1 MLRLRSLRQSLQS
14 RWRCIQVHPH
24 MPVAFWVYVSFYS
37 QLLTTVVRTQLENL
51 ARRLAPLAFV
61 LLVAVLPVQAT
72 SLNEYRERVSRAVT
86 ALDSLAQTDEDE
98 STDDYAQRNA
108 VTVKAVRDTLPP
120 SETVEWGGT
129 TFKVD
134 NSWLHEELDRLSQT
148 QPVEHKRGVALI
160 KERLQAMSERL
171 TEAQSAAGAGDK
183 SAASLKL
190 AEILQRPEFAQ
201 KAKDQNFLRRLIE
214 RLLQWLQKFLPKP
227 KPLSPG
233 SAGIFSLIA
242 QILVIA
248 LAVAV
253 IGYVIKLL
261 LPRLRKSGGKK
272 KKEKKTARIVLG
284 ETLTPDQTA
293 SDLLA
298 EAEALARR
306 GVLRAAIRKAYI
318 ALLVELGDRKVIS
331 LAQHKTNH
339 DYLRAV
345 RDKQPLCGD
354 VKQLTD
360 SFERHWYGPS
370 AATET
375 DWDAFRSSY
384 RKALS

>member
-1 MLRLRSLRQSLQS
+1 
-14 RWRCIQVHPH
+14 
-24 MPVAFWVYVSFYS
+24 
-37 QLLTTVVRTQLENL
+37 VRTQLENL

-61 LLVAVLPVQAT
+61 FFVLVLPVQAI
-72 SLNEYRERVSRAVT
+72 SLNEYRERVTRAVT

-108 VTVKAVRDTLPP
+108 DTVKAVRDTLPA
-120 SETVEWGGT
+120 SQTVEWGGT

-134 NSWLHEELDRLSQT
+134 NTWLHEELDRLST
-148 QPVEHKRGVALI
+148 QPVEHKRGVARI

-171 TEAQSAAGAGDK
+171 TEAQSAAAGAGDK

-190 AEILQRPEFAQ
+190 AEILQRPEYAQ
-201 KAKDQNFLRRLIE
+201 KVKDQAFLRRLIE
-214 RLLQWLQKFLPKP
+214 RVLQWLQKFLPKRRQ
-227 KPLSPG
+227 LSPG

-261 LPRLRKSGGKK
+261 LPRLRKSGSKK

-293 SDLLA
+293 NDLLA

-306 GVLRAAIRKAYI
+306 GELRAAIRKAYI

-345 RDKQPLCGD
+345 RDNQPLYGD

-360 SFERHWYGPS
+360 SFERHWYGLS

-375 DWDAFRSSY
+375 DWDAFRSGY

>member
-1 MLRLRSLRQSLQS
+1 M
-14 RWRCIQVHPH
+14 
-24 MPVAFWVYVSFYS
+24 
-37 QLLTTVVRTQLENL
+37 RTQPHNL
-51 ARRLAPLAFV
+51 ALKIATLAFIF
-61 LLVAVLPVQAT
+61 LVVVLPVQAIP
-72 SLNEYRERVSRAVT
+72 LNEYRDRVTRAVT

-98 STDDYAQRNA
+98 STYDYAQRNA
-108 VTVKAVRDTLPP
+108 DTITAVRETLPA
-120 SETVEWGGT
+120 SQTIEWGGT

-134 NSWLHEELDRLSQT
+134 NAWLHEELDRLSQSRL
-148 QPVEHKRGVALI
+148 QEHIRGVARI

-171 TEAQSAAGAGDK
+171 TEAESAAGAADK
-183 SAASLKL
+183 SAASRKL
-190 AEILQRPEFAQ
+190 AEILQRREYAQ
-201 KAKDQNFLRRLIE
+201 KAKDQTFLRRLIE
-214 RLLQWLQKFLPKP
+214 RLMEWLQKLFPKP

-253 IGYVIKLL
+253 IGYVIRLL
-261 LPRLRKSGGKK
+261 LPRLRKSGGRK

-293 SDLLA
+293 NDLLA

-306 GVLRAAIRKAYI
+306 GELRAAIRKAYI

-339 DYLRAV
+339 DYLHAV
-345 RDKQPLCGD
+345 RNNQPLYGN
-354 VKQLTD
+354 VKTLTD
-360 SFERHWYGPS
+360 SFERHWYGLS
-370 AATET
+370 HATES
-375 DWDAFRSSY
+375 DWDTFRSGY
-384 RKALS
+384 QKALS

>member
-1 MLRLRSLRQSLQS
+1 M
-14 RWRCIQVHPH
+14 
-24 MPVAFWVYVSFYS
+24 
-37 QLLTTVVRTQLENL
+37 RTQLQNL
-51 ARRLAPLAFV
+51 ARRIAPLAFV
-61 LLVAVLPVQAT
+61 FFLVVLPVHAV
-72 SLNEYRERVSRAVT
+72 SLNEYRERVARAVT

-98 STDDYAQRNA
+98 STYDYAQRNA
-108 VTVKAVRDTLPP
+108 DTVKAVRETLPA

-134 NSWLHEELDRLSQT
+134 NAWLHEELDRLSQT
-148 QPVEHKRGVALI
+148 QPLEHIHRVARI
-160 KERLQAMSERL
+160 KERLQSMSEQL
-171 TEAQSAAGAGDK
+171 TEAQSAAGTADK
-183 SAASLKL
+183 SAASRKL
-190 AEILQRPEFAQ
+190 AEILQRPEYAQ
-201 KAKDQNFLRRLIE
+201 KAKDPTFVRRLID
-214 RLLQWLQKFLPKP
+214 RLMEWLQKFFPKP

-261 LPRLRKSGGKK
+261 LPRLRKPGGKK

-284 ETLTPDQTA
+284 ETLTPDQSA
-293 SDLLA
+293 NDLLA

-306 GVLRAAIRKAYI
+306 GELRAAIRKAYI

-345 RDKQPLCGD
+345 RNNQPLYGN
-354 VKQLTD
+354 VKNLTD
-360 SFERHWYGPS
+360 SFERHWYGLTV
-370 AATET
+370 ATET
-375 DWDAFRSSY
+375 DWDAFRSGY

>member
-1 MLRLRSLRQSLQS
+1 M
-14 RWRCIQVHPH
+14 
-24 MPVAFWVYVSFYS
+24 
-37 QLLTTVVRTQLENL
+37 RTQLQNL
-51 ARRLAPLAFV
+51 AGRIAPLAVLFFV
-61 LLVAVLPVQAT
+61 VVLPVHAI
-72 SLNEYRERVSRAVT
+72 SLDEYRDRVTRAVT

-98 STDDYAQRNA
+98 STYDYAQRNA
-108 VTVKAVRDTLPP
+108 DTVKAVRGTLPA
-120 SETVEWGGT
+120 SQTVEWGGK

-134 NSWLHEELDRLSQT
+134 NSWLHEELDRLPQT
-148 QPVEHKRGVALI
+148 QLTEHLRRVALI

-171 TEAQSAAGAGDK
+171 TEAQSAAGAASDK
-183 SAASLKL
+183 GAASRKL
-190 AEILQRPEFAQ
+190 AEILQRSEYAQ
-201 KAKDQNFLRRLIE
+201 KPKDQTFLRRLIE
-214 RLLQWLQKFLPKP
+214 RLLEWLQKFFPKP

-293 SDLLA
+293 NDLLA

-306 GVLRAAIRKAYI
+306 GELRAAIRKAYI

-345 RDKQPLCGD
+345 RSNQPLYGN
-354 VKQLTD
+354 VKTLTD
-360 SFERHWYGPS
+360 SFERHWYGLS
-370 AATET
+370 NATES
-375 DWDAFRSSY
+375 DWDTFRSGY
-384 RKALS
+384 QKALS

>member
-1 MLRLRSLRQSLQS
+1 MCATLKV
-14 RWRCIQVHPH
+14 I
-24 MPVAFWVYVSFYS
+24 
-37 QLLTTVVRTQLENL
+37 VRTHLENL
-51 ARRLAPLAFV
+51 TRKTARLAFV
-61 LLVAVLPVQAT
+61 FFVAVLPVHAV
-72 SLNEYRERVSRAVT
+72 SLDEYRDQVARAVT

-98 STDDYAQRNA
+98 STYDYAQRNA
-108 VTVKAVRDTLPP
+108 DTVKAVRETLPA
-120 SETVEWGGT
+120 SQTVEWGGT

-134 NSWLHEELDRLSQT
+134 NAWLHEELDRLSQT
-148 QPVEHKRGVALI
+148 QQLEHIRGIEQI

-171 TEAQSAAGAGDK
+171 TEALSAAGTADK
-183 SAASLKL
+183 SAASRKL
-190 AEILQRPEFAQ
+190 AEILQRPEYAQ
-201 KAKDQNFLRRLIE
+201 KAKDQNFLRRLID
-214 RLLQWLQKFLPKP
+214 RLVQWLQSLFPKP

-261 LPRLRKSGGKK
+261 LPRLRKPGGKK

-284 ETLTPDQTA
+284 EMLTPDQTA
-293 SDLLA
+293 NDLLA

-306 GVLRAAIRKAYI
+306 GELRAAIRKAYI

-345 RDKQPLCGD
+345 RDNQPLYGN

-360 SFERHWYGPS
+360 SFERHWYGLTM
-370 AATET
+370 ATET
-375 DWDAFRSSY
+375 DWDEFRSGY